1 MEVHSFY
8 CDVCNQEFAE
18 SQLMTLKLPVWTT
31 GDADADY
38 YNDER
43 LRRPRVRVKA
53 VDICDDCLIEA
64 THLQEVTTRDGVE
77 FIKVS
82 PCPEAAEV
90 TIEKHSSET
99 TTRHG
104 KVVKKRCRE

>member
-43 LRRPRVRVKA
+43 LRRSSVRVKV

-64 THLQEVTTRDGVE
+64 THLQEMTTGNGVG

-82 PCPEAAEV
+82 PCPEAAKV

-104 KVVKKRCRE
+104 RVVKKR

>member
-1 MEVHSFY
+1 MEVRSFY

-18 SQLMTLKLPVWTT
+18 SRLMTLELPVWTA

-38 YNDER
+38 YNDES
-43 LRRPRVRVKA
+43 LRRPRVIAKTM
-53 VDICDDCLIEA
+53 DICDDCLVEA
-64 THLQEVTTRDGVE
+64 THLQEVTTRSGVK

-82 PCPEAAEV
+82 PCPGAAEV
-90 TIEKHSSET
+90 TIEKHSTET

-104 KVVKKRCRE
+104 RVVKKKC